1 MAAALYALHQD
12 FWFWREARP
21 LVFGVLPIGLF
32 YHAAYTVATSALM
45 FVLVRSYWPAH
56 LDVQGSTTDDHRR
69 TTIDHR
75 VTANDHRHPPR
86 E

>member
-1 MAAALYALHQD
+1 MPRSVIVIAVLVFYALHQD

-32 YHAAYTVATSALM
+32 YHAVYTVAVSL
-45 FVLVRSYWPAH
+45 LVWGLVKVAWPSRLEADAADRASSESRS
-56 LDVQGSTTDDHRR
+56 GS
-69 TTIDHR
+69 
-75 VTANDHRHPPR
+75 